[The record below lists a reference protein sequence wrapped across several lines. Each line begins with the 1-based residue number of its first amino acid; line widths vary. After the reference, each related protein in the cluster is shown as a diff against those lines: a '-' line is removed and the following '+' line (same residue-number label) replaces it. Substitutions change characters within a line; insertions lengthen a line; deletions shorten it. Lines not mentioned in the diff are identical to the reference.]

1 MRNQIIGCLLV
12 SIVFLTNACS
22 STQDST
28 QITQEVNKKNIER
41 GEPYTAQSVS
51 ASSETGQENVAKYM
65 VDLSNAELTKFKL
78 SELASQRAATPTV
91 KDFARQIVRQ
101 YSLEKRRALTTQ
113 ARQYRIGLPTA
124 LSDDSQAMVAMLQ
137 QEEPGPD
144 FDKQYLRFM
153 AELNDNSVS
162 KARNLINNTDK
173 PALMSFI
180 ENLMAVNQQDMDKA
194 IELKSAVN

>member
-1 MRNQIIGCLLV
+1 
-12 SIVFLTNACS
+12 
-22 STQDST
+22 
-28 QITQEVNKKNIER
+28 
-41 GEPYTAQSVS
+41 
-51 ASSETGQENVAKYM
+51 M
-65 VDLSNAELTKFKL
+65 VDLSNTELTKFRL

-91 KDFARQIVRQ
+91 KNFALQIVRQ
-101 YSLEKRRALTTQ
+101 YSLEKRRALSAQ
-113 ARQYRIGLPTA
+113 ARQYRIGLPAA
-124 LSDDSQAMVAMLQ
+124 LSEDSQTMVAMLQ

-162 KARNLINNTDK
+162 KAKNLIKNTDK

-194 IELKSAVN
+194 MELKSAVN

>member
-1 MRNQIIGCLLV
+1 MRNQTVGCLLV
-12 SIVFLTNACS
+12 SIVFLTSACS

-28 QITQEVNKKNIER
+28 QITQEVNKQNIER
-41 GEPYTAQSVS
+41 GEPHTARTVS
-51 ASSETGQENVAKYM
+51 ASSESGQENVAKYM
-65 VDLSNAELTKFKL
+65 VDLSNTELTKFRL

-91 KDFARQIVRQ
+91 KNFALQIVRQ
-101 YSLEKRRALTTQ
+101 YSLEKRRALSAQ
-113 ARQYRIGLPTA
+113 ARQYRIGLPAA
-124 LSDDSQAMVAMLQ
+124 LSEDSQTMVAMLQ

-162 KARNLINNTDK
+162 KAKNLIKNTDK

-194 IELKSAVN
+194 MELKSAVN